1 MATVLILCS
10 LGLMGWSVL
19 GLINPLRFAQG
30 SRARAFGVGVIGF
43 ALLMVGGAMLP
54 PTPEPTSTATSSPPE
69 PVQESESS
77 VDSDEP
83 AEFSAHTKQLLALY
97 KELHSFK
104 DDPTFHE
111 VGFGTCCRFHDW
123 QTRVEALRS
132 KAELETLADVGVLPG
147 DLLML
152 GMEYMRSKGR
162 RPTEYTETMEPHYE
176 SGLTALAV
184 MGGSLMPDDPAEP
197 ASEEFA
203 ASAPASP
210 TPPPPPRDSAPGAAD
225 GAPANNVTTA
235 PSGSPASGNLT
246 AAQRNA
252 VRSANSYLQL
262 SGFSRQGLID
272 QLSSEFGDRY
282 SVGDATVAVD
292 SLNTDW
298 NAQAARSA
306 VSYLELSGFSCQGL
320 IDQLS
325 SEAGDK
331 YTVEQATYGATQA
344 GIC

>member
-1 MATVLILCS
+1 MAAGILILV
-10 LGLMGWSVL
+10 GFAIMGWSVL
-19 GLINPLRFAQG
+19 GLINPLRFAEG

-43 ALLMVGGAMLP
+43 ALLMVGG
-54 PTPEPTSTATSSPPE
+54 
-69 PVQESESS
+69 
-77 VDSDEP
+77 
-83 AEFSAHTKQLLALY
+83 
-97 KELHSFK
+97 
-104 DDPTFHE
+104 
-111 VGFGTCCRFHDW
+111 
-123 QTRVEALRS
+123 
-132 KAELETLADVGVLPG
+132 
-147 DLLML
+147 
-152 GMEYMRSKGR
+152 
-162 RPTEYTETMEPHYE
+162 
-176 SGLTALAV
+176 
-184 MGGSLMPDDPAEP
+184 SLMPDDPAEP

-203 ASAPASP
+203 PSAPASP

-272 QLSSEFGDRY
+272 QLSSEFGDRR

-292 SLNTDW
+292 SLSTDW

-325 SEAGDK
+325 SEFGDK